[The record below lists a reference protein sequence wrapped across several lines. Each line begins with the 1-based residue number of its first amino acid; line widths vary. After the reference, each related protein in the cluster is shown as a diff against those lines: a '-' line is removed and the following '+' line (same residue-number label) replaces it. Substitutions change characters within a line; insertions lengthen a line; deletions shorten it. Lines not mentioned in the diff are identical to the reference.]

1 MASPQVGSIPP
12 KMSFAKV
19 HTHHDPLQHELTNLP
34 QVAAM
39 HVPNPHKTSNNLT
52 EDKNPHSKE
61 SSNRRSTVISP
72 RPQLPS
78 PSQTTPQPAKAV
90 VVPKAPDTNGDAV
103 AVEGLSLISHVHPSA
118 NGVKST
124 GSADSNGDD
133 QSQLSNSSTKQRS
146 FETKSMASV
155 TTFAMDEKESI
166 RPDDS
171 ASVRAG
177 DDDDLVSTLSRN
189 TSFHQESSVIMPT
202 LRGGAGV
209 PGLPLAI
216 AARRYPTMINPPRFG
231 DLEPPPVPQSEVDQS
246 PSSSAVAEQPEEPNV
261 REPPPPVSPDEKL
274 LDALASAK
282 DRLSILQLEER
293 LLAFVRQSNI
303 DFMDLPPQ
311 NSYARLLAHKLA
323 DYYSLLHR
331 INEDGASIRIFRTNA
346 STLPTPLTI
355 LAHSIPVGSSQSLPT
370 AMKIM
375 RRAGVGPR
383 QLSTTNSTAPSSSG
397 VPSKTTS
404 EAGHSEEAVTSPT
417 EASTP
422 SRNKSNMTRDE
433 REAQYKAARERIFG
447 DFQELAV
454 GENVSTGENSAS
466 MSRSSSSSG
475 KKKTRRQKTPKDDS
489 FDSRS
494 AFVAGY
500 GGVHVQP
507 VQPLQPAYQTQQYL
521 THPYQNQY
529 DPSLSSYG
537 TQIDYGSTP
546 TQSYNF
552 DQSMPMTS
560 PATFGPMSPQSFSML
575 EAWPNMQPQQGNGYF
590 NNHQPSTGY
599 QQSMSPMMPQ
609 VSNQYVQ
616 QAPPSMQY
624 PTGWANAQYPN
635 PYQPQMS
642 PMQPAANWQNF
653 QPQQYSQ
660 MPNQFGMTS
669 PMSPQP
675 QVSSHYNRSLFN
687 PQTRSFIPGGPGTR
701 PKSGRKKNSSGLNQP
716 QSRNSS
722 GTKSHTSS
730 TPPAANMLPSRRSAQ
745 DLDRSSLTSSQGP
758 SEESLQKKYG
768 APANL
773 PKKPPPPR
781 IVSQFDAGSISNVKS
796 PGATAALSEGVND
809 SKSVEDNGDEVQKS
823 AAS

>member
-1 MASPQVGSIPP
+1 
-12 KMSFAKV
+12 MSFAKV
-19 HTHHDPLQHELTNLP
+19 HNSHDPLQHELTILP

-39 HVPNPHKTSNNLT
+39 HVPNPSKTSNNLP
-52 EDKNPHSKE
+52 EDKKTQSKE
-61 SSNRRSTVISP
+61 PSNRRSTVISP
-72 RPQLPS
+72 RPQMSS
-78 PSQTTPQPAKAV
+78 PSQTTPQPAKAEV
-90 VVPKAPDTNGDAV
+90 VAKALEKNSNAV
-103 AVEGLSLISHVHPSA
+103 AIEGLSLVGHDHPNT
-118 NGVKST
+118 NGVKSS

-133 QSQLSNSSTKQRS
+133 QSHLSNSSTKQRS

-171 ASVRAG
+171 ASVRAV

-189 TSFHQESSVIMPT
+189 TSFQQESSVIMPT

-209 PGLPLAI
+209 SGPPIAI

-231 DLEPPPVPQSEVDQS
+231 DLEPPPAPQSEVSQT
-246 PSSSAVAEQPEEPNV
+246 PLSSAVAELPEEPSV
-261 REPPPPVSPDEKL
+261 RVPPPPVSPDEKL

-303 DFMDLPPQ
+303 EFMDLPPQ

-323 DYYSLLHR
+323 DYYGLLHR

-346 STLPTPLTI
+346 ANLPTALTI
-355 LAHSIPVGSSQSLPT
+355 LAQSIPIGSAQSLPT

-466 MSRSSSSSG
+466 LSRSSSSSG
-475 KKKTRRQKTPKDDS
+475 KKKNRRQKTPKDDS

-507 VQPLQPAYQTQQYL
+507 VQPVQPVYPSQQYMNQ
-521 THPYQNQY
+521 PYQNQF
-529 DPSLSSYG
+529 DTSSGVYG
-537 TQIDYGSTP
+537 TQMDYGSTP
-546 TQSYNF
+546 TQAYHNF

-560 PATFGPMSPQSFSML
+560 PSTFGQMSPQNFNML
-575 EAWPNMQPQQGNGYF
+575 EGWPNMQPQQGNGYF
-590 NNHQPSTGY
+590 SSSQPQSAY
-599 QQSMSPMMPQ
+599 QQTMSPIMPQ
-609 VSNQYVQ
+609 MNNQFVQ
-616 QAPPSMQY
+616 QTPPNMQY
-624 PTGWANAQYPN
+624 PGGWGNAQYQN

-642 PMQPAANWQNF
+642 PVQAPPNWQNF
-653 QPQQYSQ
+653 QPQQYGQ
-660 MPNQFGMTS
+660 MPTQFGMTS

-675 QVSSHYNRSLFN
+675 QIPSNYNRSLFN

-701 PKSGRKKNSSGLNQP
+701 PKAGRKKNSSATSNQP

-722 GTKSHTSS
+722 GTKSYASG
-730 TPPAANMLPSRRSAQ
+730 TPSATTMLPLRGPAQELHHSNLTFSSR
-745 DLDRSSLTSSQGP
+745 GP

-768 APANL
+768 TPANL
-773 PKKPPPPR
+773 PKKPPPSQM
-781 IVSQFDAGSISNVKS
+781 VSQFDAGSISNVKP
-796 PGATAALSEGVND
+796 PGVAAVINETNND
-809 SKSVEDNGDEVQKS
+809 SNEAEGSGGEVQKS